1 MPERRVLS
9 GIHRAINQVSLWV
22 IFALLAALTIVMVV
36 EALARY
42 LLGAPLGWNMSLIEN
57 FLLPGIVFLGLPWAR
72 TMGAHVSAGMVYERL
87 PARVQ
92 TASRGIALGIEVI
105 CYLALLISGLAITI
119 TMADIG
125 AVPPPLSSQISVP
138 SWVWR
143 SFLPIG
149 AGASLVLVLIELVT
163 RRPAVHLDSREPTQ
177 EAL

>member
-1 MPERRVLS
+1 MAKRQPLTV
-9 GIHRAINQVSLWV
+9 IHRAINQVSLWV
-22 IFALLAALTIVMVV
+22 TFAFLAVLTVVMVV

-42 LLGAPLGWNMSLIEN
+42 ALGSPLGWNISLIEN

-92 TASRGIALGIEVI
+92 RVSRGLALGIEMA
-105 CYLALLISGLAITI
+105 CYLALLISGLAIAI
-119 TMADIG
+119 TMAEIG
-125 AVPPPLSSQISVP
+125 AVPPPLSSQLFVP

-143 SFLPIG
+143 SFLPLG
-149 AGASLVLVLIELVT
+149 AGAALVLVLIELVT
-163 RRPAVHLDSREPTQ
+163 RREAVHLEHREPTQ

>member
-1 MPERRVLS
+1 MLTA
-9 GIHRAINQVSLWV
+9 IHRGINQVSLWV
-22 IFALLAALTIVMVV
+22 TFAFLAALTIVMVI

-42 LLGAPLGWNMSLIEN
+42 AFGAPLGWNISLIEN

-87 PARVQ
+87 PKGVQ
-92 TASRGIALGIEVI
+92 TASRGLALGIEVV

-119 TMADIG
+119 TMAEIG
-125 AVPPPLSSQISVP
+125 AVPPPLSSQLSVP

-149 AGASLVLVLIELVT
+149 AGAALVLVLIELVT
-163 RRPAVHLDSREPTQ
+163 RRQAVHVEDRQPTQ